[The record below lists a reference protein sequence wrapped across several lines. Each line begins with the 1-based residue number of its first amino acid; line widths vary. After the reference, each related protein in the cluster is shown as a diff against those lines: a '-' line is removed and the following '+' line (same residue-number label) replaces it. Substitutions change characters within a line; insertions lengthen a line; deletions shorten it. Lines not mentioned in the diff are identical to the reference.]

1 MEVIMSL
8 VENLP
13 KYQQKLENKI
23 IDPDLIDDCAEI
35 CNLYFQHDPLIT
47 LEQAQQAAVILMTAL
62 RLTDSQVNMHSGQD
76 QIVIEWLT
84 QLKINTE
91 TLEVI
96 Q

>member
-13 KYQQKLENKI
+13 KYQQELENKI
-23 IDPDLIDDCAEI
+23 IDPNLIEDCAEI
-35 CNLYFQHDPLIT
+35 CRLYFQRDPSIT
-47 LEQAQQAAVILMTAL
+47 LEQAQQAAIILMTAL

-76 QIVIEWLT
+76 QIVLEWLT

-96 Q
+96 K